1 MPVKSYTVVPGGRV
15 GGLVDEGVLSG
26 GTVGIANELADPITT
41 FEANAEMEADTVTAL
56 VADAADD
63 AVGDDDLDTDAVAE
77 CDAVMEEDAAADT
90 VTELVA
96 DAADDAVGDD
106 DSDTD
111 AVAERDAVMEED
123 AAADTVTELVAD
135 AAVEAEVD
143 AVVEIVLEVDVVR
156 ELEAMLVGDAVEDR
170 DEVLVVDATAVADTV
185 RVVDGV
191 AHTASLTPPHTL
203 AYVAQTVQVRQMSA
217 PVESA
222 NWPAGHT
229 K

>member
-41 FEANAEMEADTVTAL
+41 FEANAEMEADTVTA
-56 VADAADD
+56 
-63 AVGDDDLDTDAVAE
+63 
-77 CDAVMEEDAAADT
+77 
-90 VTELVA
+90 LVA